1 MKFTKMHGCG
11 NDYVYVN
18 CLEEKINNPNKVA
31 KFISDRHF
39 GIGSDGMIC
48 ICPSDKADFR
58 MAMYNSDGSEGAMCG
73 NGVRCIAKYVYDYGL
88 TDKTTITI
96 ETKGGIKELDLTVE
110 DGKVTW
116 VKVDMEAP
124 ITKASQIPAIYD
136 DLDEVIDQPVIVDGK
151 EYNITCV
158 SMGNPHGVVFVDSVA
173 DIDIEKIGPKF
184 ENHPMFPDRVNTEFI
199 ELVDDKTIKMR
210 VWERG
215 AGETLACGT
224 GACASA
230 YASYLNK
237 KTGKKVLVHL
247 LGGDLQIEYDED
259 LSFVL
264 LFILNYAV
272 NQTISLCLFCGHI
285 IISFRVSGNDSWA
298 DQYLQPESHSVSF
311 WFSES
316 YLQRFQS
323 LLPDPLHRQMADES

>member
-18 CLEEKINNPNKVA
+18 CFKETIENPNEAA
-31 KFISDRHF
+31 KFVSDCHF

-48 ICPSDKADFR
+48 IHPSDKADFR
-58 MAMYNSDGSEGAMCG
+58 MAMYNSDGTEGAMCG

-116 VKVDMEAP
+116 VNVDMEAP
-124 ITKASQIPAIYD
+124 VLDADKIPVIYD
-136 DLDEVIDQPVIVDGK
+136 EENKVIDKPVLVDGR
-151 EYNITCV
+151 EYRITCV
-158 SMGNPHGVVFVDSVA
+158 SMGNPHGVVFVDSV
-173 DIDIEKIGPKF
+173 DDLDIEKLGPMF

-199 ELVDDKTIKMR
+199 QVVDDHTIKMR

-247 LGGDLQIEYDED
+247 LGGDLQIEYDEEKHTIFMKGPATKVFDGEID
-259 LSFVL
+259 L
-264 LFILNYAV
+264 
-272 NQTISLCLFCGHI
+272 
-285 IISFRVSGNDSWA
+285 
-298 DQYLQPESHSVSF
+298 
-311 WFSES
+311 
-316 YLQRFQS
+316 
-323 LLPDPLHRQMADES
+323 